1 MPEVNLVVSAS
12 VRVELTDLIC
22 TKAYIECFV
31 EALRTEKVEK
41 LTVIGARAEAKDP
54 LYFFMV
60 LKKVILKYFVLCT
73 LFVVTNLES
82 GDTAH
87 WLLTYTTEKVDFAI
101 SRTTQ

>member
-1 MPEVNLVVSAS
+1 
-12 VRVELTDLIC
+12 
-22 TKAYIECFV
+22 
-31 EALRTEKVEK
+31 
-41 LTVIGARAEAKDP
+41 
-54 LYFFMV
+54 
-60 LKKVILKYFVLCT
+60 LKYFVLCT